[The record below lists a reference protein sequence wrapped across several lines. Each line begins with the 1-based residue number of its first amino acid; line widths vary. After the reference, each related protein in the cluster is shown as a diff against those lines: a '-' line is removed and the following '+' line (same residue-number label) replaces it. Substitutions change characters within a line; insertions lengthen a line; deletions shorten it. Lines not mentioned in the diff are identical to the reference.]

1 MSAYL
6 KMLSNYSRVT
16 YLLIIRAKV
25 FSLYYLG
32 HTMLNDKKKNRFKIH
47 EFYVIKCDLA
57 T

>member
-32 HTMLNDKKKNRFKIH
+32 HTMLNDKKKVGLKYMNFMWLN
-47 EFYVIKCDLA
+47 V